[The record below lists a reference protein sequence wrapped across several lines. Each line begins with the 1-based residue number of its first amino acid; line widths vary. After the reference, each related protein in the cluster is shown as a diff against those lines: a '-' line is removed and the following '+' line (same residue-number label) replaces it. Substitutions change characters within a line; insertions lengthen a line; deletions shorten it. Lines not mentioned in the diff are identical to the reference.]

1 MTRWVEVSVE
11 ADSEA
16 AEELIGLLRQYC
28 PDGIV
33 ASQKMEPAA
42 EGADADWAGA
52 IPSGPLTLRGYFVSN
67 DSASTAR
74 RQIEESIYYLSRI
87 SPQSIAEPQFREITE
102 EDWADAWKQ
111 HYHMQRIGDRLVIVP
126 TWESY
131 AGEPDD
137 LIIRLDPGAAFGTGL
152 HPTTRLALRLLEH
165 AARPAKHLLDVGTGS
180 GILAI
185 AGALLGAQHV
195 VAVDVHEVAV
205 GVARANIAANNL
217 TEQITVLVGSATDG
231 LERSGQPFDVVIAN
245 IIARVLIDLADS
257 LAKAVPIGGELIL
270 SGIIEA
276 AEIEVLITF
285 AVRGFEPIER
295 YEEGEW
301 RAHRLLRVR

>member
-1 MTRWVEVSVE
+1 M
-11 ADSEA
+11 
-16 AEELIGLLRQYC
+16 
-28 PDGIV
+28 
-33 ASQKMEPAA
+33 
-42 EGADADWAGA
+42 
-52 IPSGPLTLRGYFVSN
+52 
-67 DSASTAR
+67 
-74 RQIEESIYYLSRI
+74 
-87 SPQSIAEPQFREITE
+87 TE

-231 LERSGQPFDVVIAN
+231 LEWSGQPFDVVIAN